1 MQTRKLALMFAR
13 EIKVKAVVRPNK
25 MRSQL
30 AADTNITFA
39 PAMSS
44 GVPQR
49 MREVVPTTVLHASW

>member
-44 GVPQR
+44 GVPKG
-49 MREVVPTTVLHASW
+49 